1 MTQKTKTIK
10 KTAATTAAV
19 DTATAIDDA
28 AIAKAN
34 QTNED
39 AKNALLIVSLTV
51 NAFVLIGWVTL
62 QVTSIYDYQVAAF
75 LFTR

>member
-10 KTAATTAAV
+10 KTAATTTATKAAV
-19 DTATAIDDA
+19 VDDA

>member
-10 KTAATTAAV
+10 KATQATVVADNTVAALR
-19 DTATAIDDA
+19 I
-28 AIAKAN
+28 N

-39 AKNALLIVSLTV
+39 AKNALLIVSLTI
-51 NAFVLIGWVTL
+51 NAFVFIGWITL
-62 QVTSIYDYQVAAF
+62 QVTNIYDYQVAAF

>member
-10 KTAATTAAV
+10 KTTAATTAV
-19 DTATAIDDA
+19 VDDA
-28 AIAKAN
+28 VIAKTS

>member
-10 KTAATTAAV
+10 KVSASTEPIV
-19 DTATAIDDA
+19 DDA
-28 AIAKAN
+28 SVAMAN

-51 NAFVLIGWVTL
+51 NAFVLIGWITL
-62 QVTSIYDYQVAAF
+62 QVTNAYDYQVAAF